1 MIKEL
6 KMELKKDTSN
16 YKINE
21 EDSNK
26 NLKYDLEQLLEKEL
40 KKSPNEVNAEK
51 IDSIIS
57 LLNQF
62 DGEKER
68 EDIEKEAFAK
78 KYLQG
83 YIDKPK
89 KESRHGIFISIKAA
103 CIILAVM
110 MTLGFGNYL
119 SVKATGNGIFSN
131 IKRKADIFYFEVIK
145 KDDDEMISYENFS
158 ENQEYEELGQ
168 RQFSSW
174 EELKEQLQLEVK
186 APYYIPDGIKAD
198 NINYLN
204 VGNHDFQLSRSYRGD
219 DKYILL
225 SISSFSDEGNFSIF
239 ADETENILF
248 EKTIGGFYVSA
259 YKKQDDILAF
269 FQDEQFMYSIETNM
283 GEKELEKFIL
293 EIK

>member
-1 MIKEL
+1 M
-6 KMELKKDTSN
+6 S
-16 YKINE
+16 
-21 EDSNK
+21 
-26 NLKYDLEQLLEKEL
+26 
-40 KKSPNEVNAEK
+40 
-51 IDSIIS
+51 
-57 LLNQF
+57 
-62 DGEKER
+62 
-68 EDIEKEAFAK
+68 
-78 KYLQG
+78 
-83 YIDKPK
+83 
-89 KESRHGIFISIKAA
+89 A

-145 KDDDEMISYENFS
+145 KDDAEMISYENFS
-158 ENQEYEELGQ
+158 ENQKYEELGQ

-186 APYYIPDGIKAD
+186 TPYYIPDGIKAD

-225 SISSFSDEGNFSIF
+225 SISSYSDEGKISML
-239 ADETENILF
+239 ADEVGEILF
-248 EKTIGGFYVSA
+248 EKIISDFYIVA
-259 YKKQDDILAF
+259 YKNQEDILAF
-269 FQDEQFMYSIETNM
+269 FQDEQLMYSIETNI
-283 GEKELEKFIL
+283 GEKELEQFIL

>member
-6 KMELKKDTSN
+6 EMELKKDTSN
-16 YKINE
+16 YMIIE

-26 NLKYDLEQLLEKEL
+26 NLKYNLEQLLEKEL
-40 KKSPNEVNAEK
+40 KKSPDEINAEK
-51 IDSIIS
+51 IDSIVS

-62 DGEKER
+62 DGKKEGV
-68 EDIEKEAFAK
+68 DIEKEIFAK

-83 YIDKPK
+83 YIGKSK
-89 KESRHGIFISIKAA
+89 KESRQGIFISVKAA

-145 KDDDEMISYENFS
+145 KDDAEMISYENFS

-225 SISSFSDEGNFSIF
+225 SISSFSDEGKFSIF

-248 EKTIGGFYVSA
+248 EKAIGGFYVSA

-269 FQDEQFMYSIETNM
+269 FQDEQFMYSIETNI
-283 GEKELEKFIL
+283 GEKELEQFIL